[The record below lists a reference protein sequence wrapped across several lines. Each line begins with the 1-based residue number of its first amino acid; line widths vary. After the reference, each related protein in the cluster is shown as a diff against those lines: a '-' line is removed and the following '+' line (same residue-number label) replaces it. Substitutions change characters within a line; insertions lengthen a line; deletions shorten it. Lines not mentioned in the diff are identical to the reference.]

1 MVVGIA
7 VLLFYVSILKFWLR
21 FSPHQSIDY
30 SLQLPVKKR
39 YPNFRFTNHLTLK
52 FKKQKKQNRIYGI
65 NWIIPLAQIYLSSSP
80 GHNTFIHFLSF
91 VVDCETLAESE
102 HNISLNV
109 PSAWLGLVGAEMWTK
124 YITSRWFNLIIV
136 GFNVQMQD
144 ICGFALVC
152 SPGPSGPIS
161 QKEKTP
167 ARRGRFSLEPKCRC
181 YFGFRPISKDL
192 IGTF

>member
-1 MVVGIA
+1 MRGQSIPVPWCVLFVVVGIA
-7 VLLFYVSILKFWLR
+7 VLLFYVVILKFWICFPPR
-21 FSPHQSIDY
+21 QTMDY
-30 SLQLPVKKR
+30 SLPLSVKKSC
-39 YPNFRFTNHLTLK
+39 PIFMFANHLTLK
-52 FKKQKKQNRIYGI
+52 LKKRIHGI

-80 GHNTFIHFLSF
+80 GHNTFLYFLSF

-161 QKEKTP
+161 P
-167 ARRGRFSLEPKCRC
+167 GPKREI
-181 YFGFRPISKDL
+181 FT
-192 IGTF
+192 GTEASALL